1 MTVTDR
7 FIRYIKLN
15 TVSDPDSPNTPST
28 SHQFDLARLLVDEL
42 LELGLSD
49 ATVDENC
56 YVYAHLPATEGC
68 EKVTPIGF
76 IAHMDTAPDFCGEGV
91 EPQIIENYDGGE
103 VALGDSRR
111 VLDPSLF
118 EHLPTL
124 KGRTLITTNGKTLL
138 GGDDK
143 AGIAEIMT
151 MLERLIAEN
160 IPHGPISVGF
170 TPDEEIGRG
179 ADCFDVARFGAKF
192 AYTVDGGA
200 EGDIEWE
207 NFNAASATIEIS
219 GFSVHP
225 GSAKHTMINAAL
237 VATEFASLLPAA
249 ETPRHTEGYE
259 GFYHLTAME
268 GGVESAKLQYIIR
281 DHSAS
286 RFEARK
292 QTMAQAANM
301 LNERYGAGTV
311 TLTITDSYRNMR
323 EMIEPCMTVVEHARA
338 AIRKV
343 GLTPVEPP
351 IRGGTDGARLSF
363 MGLPCPNL
371 GTGGY
376 AGHGPFEH
384 ITVEGMEKCVE
395 ILLGIVGE
403 FAKEK

>member
-1 MTVTDR
+1 MTVTER

-15 TVSDPDSPNTPST
+15 TTSDPDSPATPST
-28 SHQFDLARLLVDEL
+28 ACQFDLANLLVREL
-42 LELGLSD
+42 HALGITD
-49 ATVDENC
+49 AKVDEHC
-56 YVYAHLPATEGC
+56 YVYAHLPATEGY
-68 EKVTPIGF
+68 EQITPIGF
-76 IAHMDTAPDFCGEGV
+76 IAHMDTAPDFSGEGV
-91 EPQIIENYDGGE
+91 DPQIIEGYDGGI
-103 VALGDSRR
+103 VALGDSGRM
-111 VLDPSLF
+111 LDPAHF
-118 EHLPTL
+118 PHLPTL

-143 AGIAEIMT
+143 AGVAEIMT
-151 MLERLIAEN
+151 MLERLINEKTE
-160 IPHGPISVGF
+160 HGPISIGF

-179 ADCFDVARFGAKF
+179 ADLFDVARFGAKF

-207 NFNAASATIEIS
+207 NFNAASATVEFS

-225 GSAKHTMINAAL
+225 GSSKDTMINAAL

-249 ETPRHTEGYE
+249 ETPRHTDGYE
-259 GFYHLTAME
+259 GFFHLTAIE
-268 GGVESAKLQYIIR
+268 GDVERAKMHYIIR

-292 QTMAQAANM
+292 QTMVQAAAM

-311 TLTITDSYRNMR
+311 GLTLTDSYRNMR
-323 EMIEPCMTVVEHARA
+323 EMIEPCMIVIEHARE

-384 ITVEGMEKCVE
+384 ITAEGMEKCVE
-395 ILLGIVGE
+395 ILLGIVSE
-403 FAKEK
+403 YAKE